1 MESQGFFM
9 GFGAHLGD
17 GGLGHK
23 KPRGVNGLQ
32 ATETPPFAL
41 ADGENSVNL
50 DSNISQNACGSWLFE
65 VIRNI

>member
-1 MESQGFFM
+1 
-9 GFGAHLGD
+9 
-17 GGLGHK
+17 
-23 KPRGVNGLQ
+23 LQ